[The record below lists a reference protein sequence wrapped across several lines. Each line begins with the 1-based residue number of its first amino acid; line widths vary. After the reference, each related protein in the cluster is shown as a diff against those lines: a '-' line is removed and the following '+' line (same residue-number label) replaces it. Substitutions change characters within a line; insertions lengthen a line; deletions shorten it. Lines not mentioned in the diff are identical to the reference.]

1 MTNPTLEKL
10 TWRLIFGGIFLLML
24 GLWLPAD
31 AARLGNVL
39 AAVGAVT
46 VLVGAV
52 LVWVRA
58 RRPDDAAPPP
68 GAPR

>member
-1 MTNPTLEKL
+1 MSNPTLEKL

-31 AARLGNVL
+31 AALLGMAL
-39 AAVGAVT
+39 AGAGALT
-46 VLVGAV
+46 VLVGVV
-52 LVWVRA
+52 LVWVRS
-58 RRPDDAAPPP
+58 RRPDDAAAPP